1 MSGGRWAGDNEI
13 QRGEDGHAGC
23 TRRWRSTSINGS
35 KASSVQG
42 LGKSWV
48 SWDTAVSS
56 SHHIPGLSPA
66 LLQVS
71 NQTQFFHDAQPAQ
84 GSRSPQLWPHSV
96 NILNAPS
103 LRTAAGQQKL
113 PSGVESGSGC
123 PSPRCCVWIPL
134 PPTPSA
140 AHTLPATFGAK
151 DTGICYDFCIRQSG
165 TLPASGSLV
174 AHFLLILPTPP
185 KSSQCRRD
193 HA

>member
-1 MSGGRWAGDNEI
+1 MDTQGVLVDGGA
-13 QRGEDGHAGC
+13 
-23 TRRWRSTSINGS
+23 
-35 KASSVQG
+35 
-42 LGKSWV
+42 
-48 SWDTAVSS
+48 
-56 SHHIPGLSPA
+56 PA
-66 LLQVS
+66 LTEVKPALYRGLES
-71 NQTQFFHDAQPAQ
+71 PGYPGTQLSAPHTTSLGCPLLCSRYRTKHSFSMMPSQPRGPEAAALA
-84 GSRSPQLWPHSV
+84 SLC